1 MMVREMRSTVSLV
14 ELKAPVGPE
23 KSRVVETQRYILT
36 KDSLILQTRSFSL
49 DIPYNDCF
57 HTESEWVFTKVSP
70 TASSLV
76 GKGCAVWVKRSII
89 KSLIEATTIKQMKGQ
104 AASYIEQTK
113 KWGEDKKEILD
124 RIERYVMKSGGKRK
138 KQGNSSSSSSSSSGK
153 DKKIS
158 GGGTDSGMNGG
169 ENVGKTTSLTM
180 VGTINSQNCGGNS
193 GNNGNNNGGGG
204 RNHIVM
210 IALMCLIL
218 FYLVFKVIA
227 LEKKLDRV
235 NSIMMASTAA
245 TGQNGNKE
253 L

>member
-89 KSLIEATTIKQMKGQ
+89 KSLIESTTIKQMKGQ

-138 KQGNSSSSSSSSSGK
+138 KQGNSSSSSSSSSSGK

-169 ENVGKTTSLTM
+169 ENVGKTASLTM
-180 VGTINSQNCGGNS
+180 VGTVNSQNCGAGGGN
-193 GNNGNNNGGGG
+193 NNGNNG

-235 NSIMMASTAA
+235 NSIMMASTAT